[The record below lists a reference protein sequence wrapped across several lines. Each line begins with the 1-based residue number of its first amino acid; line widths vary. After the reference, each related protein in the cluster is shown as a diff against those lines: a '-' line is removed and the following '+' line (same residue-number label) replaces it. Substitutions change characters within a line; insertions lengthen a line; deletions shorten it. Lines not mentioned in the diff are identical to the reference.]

1 MKALLTYVIL
11 PFFLAGLLA
20 GCDLH
25 VDRQERDHSKTFAW
39 AVEICGGKEKIDGY
53 YIYSV
58 ISDKVRCADGRYF
71 DIPEP
76 K

>member
-1 MKALLTYVIL
+1 MKSVLTYLVL
-11 PFFLAGLLA
+11 PCFLAGLLA
-20 GCDLH
+20 GCDM
-25 VDRQERDHSKTFAW
+25 RSERDHSKTFAW
-39 AVEICGGKEKIDGY
+39 AVETCGGKEKIHGY

-58 ISDKVRCADGRYF
+58 IPDNVRCVDGRNF